1 MSIIRRLSVFLLVC
15 LWALPASA
23 QTSGQLAGNL
33 NATSGASSCVILP
46 VAGMGTGSVQIVG
59 TWVGTISFTVAN
71 TGDAADYKALNMA
84 PSNSSTQV
92 TSSTANGLWSGSVAG
107 YRFFRA
113 CMTAYT
119 SGTASLLL
127 SAAATGGGGAGAV
140 SVDLTGSSFSGN
152 SAASATG
159 SAVPATAGYT
169 GISVGGTLTG
179 LTAGQ
184 ATMANSVPVVIAS
197 NQSSL
202 TVLPGNTAN
211 TTAWLVTG
219 TGGTFPATQSGTW
232 NITDI
237 SGTVSLPTGAATA
250 AKQPALGTAGTASA
264 DVLTV
269 QGRASMTPILAT
281 LSGTNSIR
289 LQDGSGNAL
298 TSLAAGAERSLTV
311 SVVDGSGNQIS
322 SFGGSGGTASA
333 FGSTFPSGASS
344 GTAAGFNDGT
354 NMQAGRVVDADTSG
368 GTFYAQAVNSVFR
381 TSGTPV
387 EAGTSSNPWNVVF
400 PSAQAVSGPLTDTQ
414 LRATAVPV
422 SGTVTAT
429 GPLTDTQLRASA
441 VPISVATIPSH
452 AVTNA
457 GTFAVQATEAGT
469 WTVTGAG
476 GTFPVTDSGGSLT
489 VDAPVGTP
497 VFVRLSDGTAAIT
510 TLPVSLASVPSHAVT
525 NAGTF
530 SVQVTS
536 MPADATELPAAS
548 ALADAMANPTTPLIG
563 AAMMAYNGTTWDRL
577 QPALDYAQ
585 NSTTSGQ
592 TGSLVQGA
600 VTTSSP
606 TYTSGRTSPVSL
618 DTSGSLRVAVVSG
631 STGNAAA
638 SNTGS
643 AVPTQAGYAGVNVG
657 GTLRGMTAVN
667 PSGSIYATQ
676 MDMAS
681 VAGATAAVNNGAV
694 DAGTLRVTL
703 ANNSTGILATVGT
716 VTTVSTVTNLSQ
728 LGGIALPIED
738 AAETA
743 GGVGIYAMGVRRDTR
758 ASSAGTTGDNTMASY
773 DSTGGLWVNPFG
785 ITQAAATYLT
795 VRLSDG
801 SNFLTAAADQTEDAA
816 AAGGEAG
823 PMVLSVRRDT
833 AATSAGTD
841 GDFAT
846 FNTDASGRLWTIAQP
861 SFAGVVAVAGN
872 GVSGTGVQR
881 VTLASD
887 STGVLATVS
896 TVTSLS
902 QLGGIAVPVEDAAE
916 TAGGTGI
923 YAMGV
928 RRDTPAS
935 SAGTT
940 GDNTMASYNNVGALW
955 VSQVDPCSSEAK
967 ITDPFSL
974 TARGIIIAAAASKKN
989 YICGITVIAGAAEIF
1004 NLDEGTGTTCQTGTA
1019 AIAGST
1025 TAANGLSF
1033 AANGGLAAIG
1043 SNSTVLAGKTAN
1055 VDTCIVPSGSNRLS
1069 GFVTYVQR

>member
-1 MSIIRRLSVFLLVC
+1 MRTPRFIIGALVW
-15 LWALPASA
+15 LWAVPLFA
-23 QTSGQLAGNL
+23 QSNAQQSGNL
-33 NATSGASSCVILP
+33 DTTTGSRSCVVLP
-46 VAGMGTGSVQIVG
+46 SQGMGTGSIQVVG
-59 TWVGTISFTVAN
+59 TWVGTISFTVSN
-71 TGDAADYKALNMA
+71 TGDTADYKALNMA

-92 TSSTANGLWSGSVAG
+92 TSTTANGLWSGSVAG
-107 YRFFRA
+107 FRYFRA

-119 SGTASLLL
+119 SGIASVLL
-127 SAAATGGGGAGAV
+127 STAATGGGGAGAV

-152 SAASATG
+152 AAASNTG
-159 SAVPATAGYT
+159 ASVPAAAGYT

-184 ATMANSVPVVIAS
+184 TTMANSIPVTIAS
-197 NQSSL
+197 NQTSL

-250 AKQPALGTAGTASA
+250 AKQPSLGTAGSASTN
-264 DVLTV
+264 VLTV
-269 QGRASMTPILAT
+269 QGIASMTPILAT

-368 GTFYAQAVNSVFR
+368 GTFYAQAVNNVFR

-387 EAGTSSNPWNVVF
+387 EAGTSSNPWSVTF

-422 SGTVTAT
+422 SGTVSAT
-429 GPLTDTQLRASA
+429 GPLTDAQLRASA

-457 GTFAVQATEAGT
+457 GTFAVQATESGT

-476 GTFPVTDSGGSLT
+476 GTFPITDSGGSIT

-497 VFVRLSDGTAAIT
+497 AFVRLSDGSAAIT

-548 ALADAMANPTTPLIG
+548 ALADAMANPTTPLVG
-563 AAMMAYNGTTWDRL
+563 AALMAYNGSTWDRL

-592 TGSLVQGA
+592 TGSLIQGA
-600 VTTSSP
+600 VTTSAPS
-606 TYTSGRTSPVSL
+606 YTSGRTSPVSL

-643 AVPTQAGYAGVNVG
+643 AVPTQGDYTAVNVG
-657 GTLRGMTAVN
+657 GTLRGMTGVN
-667 PSGSIYATQ
+667 PSGSIYAGQ
-676 MDMAS
+676 VDMAA
-681 VAGATAAVNNGAV
+681 VAGATTSVNNGTV

-703 ANNSTGILATVGT
+703 ASNGTGVVGLA
-716 VTTVSTVTNLSQ
+716 
-728 LGGIALPIED
+728 
-738 AAETA
+738 A
-743 GGVGIYAMGVRRDTR
+743 G
-758 ASSAGTTGDNTMASY
+758 SATIGA
-773 DSTGGLWVNPFG
+773 
-785 ITQAAATYLT
+785 
-795 VRLSDG
+795 
-801 SNFLTAAADQTEDAA
+801 LTANQ
-816 AAGGEAG
+816 
-823 PMVLSVRRDT
+823 SVNT
-833 AATSAGTD
+833 AQI
-841 GDFAT
+841 
-846 FNTDASGRLWTIAQP
+846 N
-861 SFAGVVAVAGN
+861 GVTPLMGN
-872 GVSGTGVQR
+872 GASGTGAQR

-902 QLGGIAVPVEDAAE
+902 QLGGVALPIEDAAE
-916 TAGGTGI
+916 TAGGVGI

-935 SAGTT
+935 STNVT
-940 GDNTMASYNNVGALW
+940 GDNTMASYNNVGAMW
-955 VSQVDPCSSEAK
+955 VSQIDPCSSEAK

-974 TARGIIIAAAASKKN
+974 TARAVVIAATSSKKN
-989 YICGITVIAGAAEIF
+989 YICGITVVAGAAEIF
-1004 NLDEGTGTTCQTGTA
+1004 NIDEGTGTTCQTSTA

-1033 AANGGLAAIG
+1033 AANGGFAAMG
-1043 SNSTVLAGKTAN
+1043 GNSTVMAGKTAN

-1069 GFVTYVQR
+1069 GFITYVQR